1 MHAQVS
7 LVPKSWRSRLHLE
20 WVGSHI
26 SHERRLSQMSQI
38 MQEDSQAYAAFIIFF
53 FFFWKFHM
61 NAVVYQAELLQ

>member
-1 MHAQVS
+1 
-7 LVPKSWRSRLHLE
+7 
-20 WVGSHI
+20 
-26 SHERRLSQMSQI
+26 MSQI